1 MTALVFIFWQKGQ
14 SEFVTKNNV
23 SAANELALFWTFK
36 SLRKLKTNVIE
47 LFNDCHI
54 KTWCVNVIT
63 LYLTEQWHF
72 ITHLIILIR

>member
-1 MTALVFIFWQKGQ
+1 MTALDFIFWQKGQ

-47 LFNDCHI
+47 LFKDCQT
-54 KTWCVNVIT
+54 KTCCVNVIT
-63 LYLTEQWHF
+63 LYLTE
-72 ITHLIILIR
+72 